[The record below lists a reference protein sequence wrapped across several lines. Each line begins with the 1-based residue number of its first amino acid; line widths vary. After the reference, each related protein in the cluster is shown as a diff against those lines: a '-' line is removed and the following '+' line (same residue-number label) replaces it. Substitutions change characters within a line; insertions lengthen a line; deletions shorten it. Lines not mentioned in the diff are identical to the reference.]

1 MLLTPIILNAH
12 SSLNPIPHKTNRT
25 RQSTSGKAA
34 TALSPAAWRSL
45 SESNGALDRGP
56 VPWPVLEDTY
66 NSKTNALFIA
76 NSHEMWVSAA
86 DEPQHDQNNR
96 DNQENVNEPSHRR
109 RGHQAQQP
117 ENDEDDGYSF

>member
-1 MLLTPIILNAH
+1 MTYGDLRRIGKGAGITIATERPCGLLKI
-12 SSLNPIPHKTNRT
+12 
-25 RQSTSGKAA
+25 
-34 TALSPAAWRSL
+34 
-45 SESNGALDRGP
+45 GP
-56 VPWPVLEDTY
+56 VVEDTN

-76 NSHEMWVSAA
+76 KSHEMWASAA
-86 DEPQHDQNNR
+86 DEPQHDQDNR